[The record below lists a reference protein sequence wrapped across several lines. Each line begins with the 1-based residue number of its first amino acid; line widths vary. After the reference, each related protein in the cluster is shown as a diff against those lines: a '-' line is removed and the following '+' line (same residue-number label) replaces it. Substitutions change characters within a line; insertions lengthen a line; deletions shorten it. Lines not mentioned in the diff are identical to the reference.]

1 MAFCSGRVVPC
12 RAASSLYSNYIIV
25 LFLLVIFAYVCYCI
39 SKTYRPIGK
48 YNRLFCAD
56 SAINYYICQRKQNK
70 TYNN

>member
-1 MAFCSGRVVPC
+1 MAFCSGRVVLPHPYI
-12 RAASSLYSNYIIV
+12 LIIV
-25 LFLLVIFAYVCYCI
+25 LFLLGIFVYVCYRI